1 MEDLNDQIKRVNEK
15 LQLLLHNYSKLQKE
29 HLMLSR
35 NLERTLER
43 EKELNERITKLQQQ
57 LEIAKL
63 SSAESGGEMAA
74 AMEKRINGYI
84 KEIDECIALL
94 MSR

>member
-1 MEDLNDQIKRVNEK
+1 
-15 LQLLLHNYSKLQKE
+15 
-29 HLMLSR
+29 MLSR

-43 EKELNERITKLQQQ
+43 EKELNERITRLQQQ

>member
-1 MEDLNDQIKRVNEK
+1 MADLNDQINRVNEK
-15 LQLLLHNYSKLQKE
+15 LQLLLYNYNKLQKE
-29 HLMLSR
+29 NVMLSR

-43 EKELNERITKLQQQ
+43 EKELNERITGLQQQ

-63 SSAESGGEMAA
+63 SSSETGGEMAVS
-74 AMEKRINGYI
+74 MEKRINGYI

-94 MSR
+94 MNR